1 MLKKFIRT
9 VKAKNRSK
17 NTIVSIEQSLVKAE
31 KALNKP
37 LETATYEDILNYVEL
52 IKNKE
57 LAPTTIHI
65 IESKFIQFYHFC
77 FDETEDIQYNK
88 MLKQLKNLIIDKP
101 KTHIKPQDILLP
113 EDIKKLINVAT
124 IERDRCII
132 AVLFESGM
140 RIGELLALTSS
151 MIHIDDEK
159 QEVTFNVPRQQ
170 GCKTGER
177 TVVCLEIHNYVQDWM
192 KCNPSDQFLPMSKSG
207 VSKAV
212 RLLFEKAGIK
222 KPCNIHMFRHSS
234 ITDAVNRGMQ
244 QNAISLRYWGQVN
257 SNMLA
262 TYISLSEMMQAQSY
276 RNSKGMG
283 NGNGNTIINPLSVR
297 CVECGKLIQ
306 SGSLCDTCNSIK
318 KVTSENQEI
327 KKDNEYL
334 KKELET
340 TKELFIKANEAF
352 KSTQTIILVSALQQG
367 FITIQDFENQAT
379 FFDLDKKEIQ
389 KIKETHLRP
398 PNKEEENYKS

>member
-1 MLKKFIRT
+1 MLKKLIRT
-9 VKAKNRSK
+9 LKAKNRAK
-17 NTIVSIEQSLVKAE
+17 NTLTSIEQSLVKAE

-37 LETATYEDILNYVEL
+37 LETATYEDILTYVEL
-52 IKNKE
+52 KKNE
-57 LAPTTIHI
+57 GLAENSILL
-65 IESKFIQFYHFC
+65 IESKFIQFFTFC
-77 FDETEDIQYNK
+77 FNETEDIQYSRMIRK
-88 MLKQLKNLIIDKP
+88 IKTLTMDKP

-124 IERDRCII
+124 LERDRCIV
-132 AVLFESGM
+132 AVLFESGV

-159 QEVTFNVPRQQ
+159 QEVTFYVPRQP

-177 TVVCLEIHNYVQDWM
+177 TVVCLELHNYVQDWM
-192 KCNPSDQFLPMSKSG
+192 KCNPSDRFIPLSKSG

-212 RLLFEKAGIK
+212 KILFKKAGIT

-244 QNAISLRYWGQVN
+244 QNAISMRYWGQVN

-297 CVECGKLIQ
+297 CVACGKLIQ
-306 SGSLCDTCNSIK
+306 SGSLCKTCTESK
-318 KVTSENQEI
+318 KLAEENNELKAKMETTQ
-327 KKDNEYL
+327 KDMETLKAAFNEDVL
-334 KKELET
+334 KAMIEARVKELM
-340 TKELFIKANEAF
+340 KGQVPA
-352 KSTQTIILVSALQQG
+352 
-367 FITIQDFENQAT
+367 
-379 FFDLDKKEIQ
+379 
-389 KIKETHLRP
+389 R
-398 PNKEEENYKS
+398 